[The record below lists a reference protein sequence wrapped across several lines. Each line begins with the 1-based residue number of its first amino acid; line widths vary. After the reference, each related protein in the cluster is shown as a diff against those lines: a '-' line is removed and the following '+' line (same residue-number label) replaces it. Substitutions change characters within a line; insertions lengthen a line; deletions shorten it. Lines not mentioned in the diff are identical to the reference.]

1 MRRPAK
7 RPGLPWHS
15 PSMYPTHARQSQQV
29 SSSAGPAGLRN
40 TASAIQHRL
49 HYGQVI
55 VPSGPAQRR
64 RYDPYLAP
72 NGNSL
77 EFALVPAE
85 RGVARSTGSSG
96 QPLNSRVEVPLLRQE
111 DGERAAV
118 DDSIYSPGTSPAN
131 AGVPHTSALSLSRLS
146 PSSPPF
152 PGSHLNAPT
161 TAALQAAS
169 ANAAEPDAE
178 WADFCRVWLLTQR
191 RCAEFVL
198 SLEYDNGGAPGP
210 FDGMLMQD
218 PRSHGDAAGGREP
231 HRLSISGLF
240 TGDPSFATA
249 RVVRNSAT
257 AFVATGLDL
266 RVSPG
271 HAAPPQPSHSSSSQL
286 VVHATPPHLRPTKL
300 PRPISCPNC
309 GRTPTTADLGEW
321 RTGTVTR
328 GMICSA
334 CGQYEKRK
342 GVPRPPELENKRRNG
357 NGNRVYGPKK

>member
-1 MRRPAK
+1 
-7 RPGLPWHS
+7 
-15 PSMYPTHARQSQQV
+15 MYPTDARQSQQV

-40 TASAIQHRL
+40 TASAVRHHL

-64 RYDPYLAP
+64 RHDPYLAP

-85 RGVARSTGSSG
+85 RGIARSAGSSG
-96 QPLNSRVEVPLLRQE
+96 QPLSSRVEVPPLRQE
-111 DGERAAV
+111 DGESAEV
-118 DDSIYSPGTSPAN
+118 DGSIYSPGTRPAN
-131 AGVPHTSALSLSRLS
+131 AGYHVVPQTSAFSLSRLS
-146 PSSPPF
+146 PFSPPF
-152 PGSHLNAPT
+152 PSSHLNAPT
-161 TAALQAAS
+161 TAVLHVAS
-169 ANAAEPDAE
+169 ANAAEPDDE

-210 FDGMLMQD
+210 LEGMPMHD
-218 PRSHGDAAGGREP
+218 TRFHVDAAGGEP

-240 TGDPSFATA
+240 TGNPSFATA
-249 RVVRNSAT
+249 RVVRDSAT
-257 AFVATGLDL
+257 AFVASGLDL

-271 HAAPPQPSHSSSSQL
+271 PAAPPQLSQSSSSSSSQL
-286 VVHATPPHLRPTKL
+286 VAHGTPPHLRPTKL
-300 PRPISCPNC
+300 PRPTSCPNC

-342 GVPRPPELENKRRNG
+342 GVPRPRELENKRRNG
-357 NGNRVYGPKK
+357 NGNRVYGSKK